1 MLQSLEER
9 FVEHVQKWADDYR
22 DFIEADNYR
31 KSSMLTGTPGYYA
44 MEDKTGILKEN
55 LERQIAFVQYCAT
68 CMFYKRISEKN
79 LDTVMRFV
87 TLQREVFYESVGR
100 NPLFVVNFI
109 LLCKGVVYL
118 FVNDLDEIDYSDI
131 YSAAFF
137 TAIAV
142 HGNKWKTL
150 TEKRLESTL
159 KLITDNMA
167 HNKFTITFEIPPE
180 YRPSKA
186 NNSLFLSTKVDGA
199 PSIDK
204 VINIR
209 KAIKLF
215 KIEFNKLF
223 EPDFLF
229 SLRSVSTN

>member
-1 MLQSLEER
+1 MLQPLEER

-22 DFIEADNYR
+22 DFIETDNYR
-31 KSSMLTGTPGYYA
+31 KFSMLTGTPGYYA

-68 CMFYKRISEKN
+68 CMFYKKVSEKN
-79 LDTVMRFV
+79 LETVMKFV
-87 TLQREVFYESVGR
+87 SFQRDVFYDLVGP
-100 NPLFVVNFI
+100 NPIFIVNFI

-118 FVNDLDEIDYSDI
+118 FVSDLDEIDYSDI
-131 YSAAFF
+131 YSASFF

-142 HGNKWKTL
+142 NGTKWKTL
-150 TEKRLESTL
+150 TEKRLQSTI

-167 HNKFTITFEIPPE
+167 RSKFNITFEVPPE
-180 YRPSKA
+180 YQPSKTS
-186 NNSLFLSTKVDGA
+186 NTLFVATKVDGA

-204 VINIR
+204 VLNIR
-209 KAIKLF
+209 KTINLF

-223 EPDFLF
+223 EPDFLH